1 MNFTRMHVFTHVR
14 ESMLGRSGMPGNEY
28 AEGMLEHDEDVGKLL
43 DLLDELKIDRL
54 GAFNE
59 LVPGSQG
66 AGRAAHWN
74 IRQR

>member
-1 MNFTRMHVFTHVR
+1 
-14 ESMLGRSGMPGNEY
+14 MPGNEY